1 MSDYV
6 KSLLFAGILCIA
18 CSSLLTAAASGL
30 KKIQQENLL
39 TDQRKNILKSAGLI
53 EKDKEYLA
61 DEINRMFHESIRRVD
76 IDENGNLIDNKKKV
90 SKTDTKNLP
99 VYLYQK
105 REGAIEAYIIPI
117 NTRGLWGEILGYL
130 AIKNDGK
137 TISGFT
143 VYKHSETPGLGGEIE
158 QHWFQSNFVGKKI
171 TGPTGEFA
179 SISIA
184 KGKAED
190 TVAVEKRENYVDGIS
205 GATLTGKFLSKG
217 MKEVLSGYEP
227 VSVIFRKKLQFCKTN
242 PNTPWCKK

>member
-1 MSDYV
+1 MSDYA
-6 KSLLFAGILCIA
+6 KSLIFATILCIV

-30 KKIQQENLL
+30 KKIQQKNILV
-39 TDQRKNILKSAGLI
+39 DQRKNILKSVGLI
-53 EKDKEYLA
+53 EKEREYTA
-61 DEINRMFHESIRRVD
+61 AEIDRIFSQSIRRVD
-76 IDENGNLIDNKKKV
+76 IDKAGNLIQKKRALDKANNK
-90 SKTDTKNLP
+90 TLP

-105 REGAIEAYIIPI
+105 KEGMIEAYIIPI

-171 TGPTGEFA
+171 TGPTGEFV

-184 KGKAED
+184 KGKAQD
-190 TVAVEKRENYVDGIS
+190 AVSIEKRKNYVDGIS

-217 MKEVLSGYEP
+217 IKDVLSGYEP

>member
-1 MSDYV
+1 MSDYM

-39 TDQRKNILKSAGLI
+39 TDQRKNILKSVGLV
-53 EKDKEYLA
+53 EQDKEYTSG
-61 DEINRMFHESIRRVD
+61 DINRMFHDSIRRVN
-76 IDENGNLIDNKKKV
+76 IDEKGNLIEENQTAGGD
-90 SKTDTKNLP
+90 SEKNLP

-105 REGAIEAYIIPI
+105 NGGAVQAYIIPI

-130 AIKNDGK
+130 AIKNDGQ

-158 QHWFQSNFVGKKI
+158 QNWFQSNFIGKKI
-171 TGPTGEFA
+171 TGPSGEFV

-190 TVAVEKRENYVDGIS
+190 TVGEEKMGNYVDGIS

-217 MKEVLSGYEP
+217 LKDVLSGYEP
-227 VSVIFRKKLQFCKTN
+227 VSIIFRKKLQFCKTN

>member
-1 MSDYV
+1 MSDYA
-6 KSLLFAGILCIA
+6 KSFIFTCVLCIA

-30 KKIQQENLL
+30 KKIQQKNVL
-39 TDQRKNILKSAGLI
+39 TDQRKNILKSVGLI
-53 EKDKEYLA
+53 EKEREYNAL
-61 DEINRMFHESIRRVD
+61 EINQMFSHSIRRVD
-76 IDENGNLIDNKKKV
+76 IDKAGNLIQEKRETKKTNNK
-90 SKTDTKNLP
+90 SLP
-99 VYLYQK
+99 IYLYQK
-105 REGAIEAYIIPI
+105 KEGSIEAYIIPI

-158 QHWFQSNFVGKKI
+158 QHWFQSNFIGKKI
-171 TGPTGEFA
+171 TSPGGDFA

-184 KGKAED
+184 KGKVED
-190 TVAVEKRENYVDGIS
+190 SISTENKENYVDGIS

-217 MKEVLSGYEP
+217 MKDVLSGYEP
-227 VSVIFRKKLQFCKTN
+227 VSIIFRKRLQFCKTN